1 MDAEGGGGG
10 GGGKQVKG
18 NAIVKKPHGII
29 TLRSLLPGGSK
40 PEADSVRPSD
50 RIIIEKLK
58 TGNNKQQG
66 PVNNKG
72 GAPPPRLPSPYIS
85 LPSQKPEGNGSIVS
99 LTDTTRQV
107 THRKC
112 HGDNQLGPSSPPLPQ
127 FQLIFLIQFE
137 FNWNEL
143 ESSGIFTFE

>member
-72 GAPPPRLPSPYIS
+72 GAPPPPPFPLHFTSFSKTGR
-85 LPSQKPEGNGSIVS
+85 KWF
-99 LTDTTRQV
+99 
-107 THRKC
+107 HR
-112 HGDNQLGPSSPPLPQ
+112 
-127 FQLIFLIQFE
+127 E
-137 FNWNEL
+137 FN
-143 ESSGIFTFE
+143 